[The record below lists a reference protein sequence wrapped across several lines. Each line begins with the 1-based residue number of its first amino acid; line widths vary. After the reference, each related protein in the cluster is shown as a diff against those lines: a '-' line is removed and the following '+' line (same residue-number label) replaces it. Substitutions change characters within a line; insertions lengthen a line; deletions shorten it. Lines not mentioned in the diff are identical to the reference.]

1 MGHVIR
7 FEQSA
12 SDLRRRS
19 ARYRRLA
26 AFYEG
31 EVAAT
36 ILAEADDLEMAA
48 DELEDRKTFPDRLRP
63 RGPWHAI

>member
-7 FEQSA
+7 LEQSA
-12 SDLRRRS
+12 SELRRRS

-26 AFYEG
+26 AFYAG
-31 EVAAT
+31 EVAAI

-48 DELEDRKTFPDRLRP
+48 DALEDRKTFPDRLRP
-63 RGPWHAI
+63 RCPWHAI